1 MDVEQIFRKI
11 ARNKHREQSR
21 EAAIKKH
28 EELVKKYWEAV
39 KVNRS
44 TLERRAFAG
53 MRPRA
58 TSDPL
63 GDVKAAIRGDDP
75 QAIKQAACNAYDQ
88 GHLVAVRLAGEFD
101 QDIKELVDFLETFGE
116 LQSPPVRIFISLALA
131 PPGA

>member
-1 MDVEQIFRKI
+1 MDAEKIFRKI

-39 KVNRS
+39 KANRS

-63 GDVKAAIRGDDP
+63 GDVKRAIRGDDTGEL
-75 QAIKQAACNAYDQ
+75 KQAAFNAYRQ
-88 GHLVAVRLAGEFD
+88 NHLVAVKLASEFD
-101 QDIKELVDFLETFGE
+101 QDLRDLIDHLETFGE
-116 LQSPPVRIFISLALA
+116 LQSPPIRIFIDLALA
-131 PPGA
+131 PPGE